1 MAEQSLKD
9 KTAKGLFWGGISN
22 GCQQLLSLLFGIML
36 ARLLSQTDYGMFT
49 MLIIFTTA
57 ANLLLDSGFTTALI
71 NKKDATDQD
80 YNAVFWFSTGMGMIL
95 YVLLFLAAPY
105 IAVWLGVPSL
115 TTPARF
121 MFLWFLFGSTGTVH
135 NAILVKNL
143 MIKEKAKIEITAFG
157 LASLTAVIMA
167 WQGMAYW
174 SLFVQMVLQGFIATA
189 LRWYYSPWRPAF
201 RFSFSPLRNMYPFSI
216 KLLFTGI
223 FGVINNH
230 IFGPLIGKYYSPKE
244 AGDYGQ
250 GYKWSYIGYTVIWSM
265 VNNVSQPMLAQ
276 LADTPAQQEQA
287 FRKLIRFVSFVIF
300 PCMAGLAFVAR
311 EFIFITVTDKWAASI
326 PYMQLFCIWGGI
338 APINN
343 LCANVII
350 SHGKSN
356 IYMYSTILLDILQL
370 TVVWLSYP
378 YGLIQMV
385 VNYISV
391 NLLWFFVWYYFVQR
405 CIPIRLFDL
414 VCRDILPFLL
424 ITSGSVATAYFTTS
438 DITNIYLRLGMK
450 ITIVVSLYTVILYL
464 CKAVVLKESFRYLKK
479 QLK

>member
-36 ARLLSQTDYGMFT
+36 ARSLSQTDYGMFT

-57 ANLLLDSGFTTALI
+57 ASLLLDSGFTTALI

-80 YNAVFWFSTGMGMIL
+80 YNAVFWFSTGMGTIL
-95 YVLLFLAAPY
+95 YALSFFAAPY

-143 MIKEKAKIEITAFG
+143 MIKEKAKIEITAFVISG
-157 LASLTAVIMA
+157 IAAVGMA

-174 SLFVQMVLQGFIATA
+174 SLFAQMVLQGFIATG

-201 RFSFSPLRNMYPFSI
+201 RFSFSPLRSMFPFSV
-216 KLLFTGI
+216 KLLFTGL
-223 FGVINNH
+223 FNAINSN

-250 GYKWSYIGYTVIWSM
+250 GYKWSYIGYSVVWSM
-265 VNNVSQPMLAQ
+265 VNNVSQPVLAQ
-276 LADTPAQQEQA
+276 LANDPGRQELA
-287 FRKLIRFVSFVIF
+287 FRKLTRFVAFLVF
-300 PCMAGLAFVAR
+300 PCMLGLALVSR

-326 PYMQLFCIWGGI
+326 PYMQLFCIWGAI
-338 APINN
+338 TPINN
-343 LCANVII
+343 LCANVIV

-356 IYMYSTILLDILQL
+356 IYMCSTIVLDILQL
-370 TVVWLSYP
+370 AVVWFSYP

-385 VNYISV
+385 INYVLV
-391 NLLWFFVWYYFVQR
+391 NLLWFFVWYYFVRR
-405 CIPIRLFDL
+405 CIPIRLFNL
-414 VCRDILPFLL
+414 IYRDILPFLL
-424 ITSGSVATAYFTTS
+424 ITSGAVATAYFITL
-438 DITNIYLRLGMK
+438 DIANIYLRLGIK
-450 ITIVVSLYTVILYL
+450 IAIVVSLYTGVLYL

-479 QLK
+479 QFK